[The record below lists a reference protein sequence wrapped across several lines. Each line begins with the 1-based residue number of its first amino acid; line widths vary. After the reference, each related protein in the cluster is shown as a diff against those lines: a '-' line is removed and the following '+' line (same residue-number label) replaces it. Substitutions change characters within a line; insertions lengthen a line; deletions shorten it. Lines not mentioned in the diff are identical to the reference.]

1 MQRFLKKQICVIDG
15 SMGTALEHLGAN
27 LNNSLWT
34 ARVLLDQPELVKKVH
49 LDYFHAGAD
58 AGITCSYQAT
68 IPGLMANGL
77 SEKEAEDL
85 IVRSVKVFQEAR
97 NEWWEK
103 EGKAADR
110 AYPMCLAGI
119 GPYGAYLAD
128 GSEYKG
134 HYGIPDAALHD
145 FHQRRA
151 ELCGKPAP
159 MSSFLR
165 PSLPLVKPKLK
176 RPLQSGSALITG
188 SVSLVRMGFISTKAT
203 SSGTVLLPSVAAI
216 RV

>member
-1 MQRFLKKQICVIDG
+1 MRQTLAKILEKKQICVIDG

-159 MSSFLR
+159 MSSF
-165 PSLPLVKPKLK
+165 
-176 RPLQSGSALITG
+176 
-188 SVSLVRMGFISTKAT
+188 
-203 SSGTVLLPSVAAI
+203 
-216 RV
+216 

>member
-1 MQRFLKKQICVIDG
+1 MRQTLAKILEKKQICVIDG

-110 AYPMCLAGI
+110 AYPV
-119 GPYGAYLAD
+119 
-128 GSEYKG
+128 SSW
-134 HYGIPDAALHD
+134 HRALW
-145 FHQRRA
+145 R
-151 ELCGKPAP
+151 L
-159 MSSFLR
+159 
-165 PSLPLVKPKLK
+165 
-176 RPLQSGSALITG
+176 SG
-188 SVSLVRMGFISTKAT
+188 
-203 SSGTVLLPSVAAI
+203 
-216 RV
+216 

>member
-1 MQRFLKKQICVIDG
+1 MDSTCALG
-15 SMGTALEHLGAN
+15 SA
-27 LNNSLWT
+27 
-34 ARVLLDQPELVKKVH
+34 ELVKKVH

-119 GPYGAYLAD
+119 GPYGAYLLMARNI
-128 GSEYKG
+128 KA
-134 HYGIPDAALHD
+134 ITA
-145 FHQRRA
+145 
-151 ELCGKPAP
+151 
-159 MSSFLR
+159 FL
-165 PSLPLVKPKLK
+165 
-176 RPLQSGSALITG
+176 T
-188 SVSLVRMGFISTKAT
+188 
-203 SSGTVLLPSVAAI
+203 LPS
-216 RV
+216 